1 MDEAGFHQ
9 DLRDLLDDPIT
20 HRVMASDRVDMAS
33 LVDLLHAAR
42 RRLDDAQTKRPARG
56 RPVRSSGATAA

>member
-1 MDEAGFHQ
+1 MDKAGFHQ

-20 HRVMASDRVDMAS
+20 HHVMASDRVDMAS
-33 LVDLLHAAR
+33 LLDLLHAAR

-56 RPVRSSGATAA
+56 RPARSSDEVAA